1 MLQFNKPFPM
11 NKKERRA
18 SKVVTLVLISSV
30 LSSCVQKET
39 APVANNTQK
48 VYMRAD
54 STAPYTDVSENYTSN
69 SNNGSHVGGMG
80 TSLLWFMAFRSL
92 TGGMGYASPG
102 LHQQSNVGT
111 NSAKATALKSQTIR
125 GGFGKSGSSKSVSS

>member
-1 MLQFNKPFPM
+1 M
-11 NKKERRA
+11 NKKSKKA
-18 SKVVTLVLISSV
+18 SKVVTLVLVSSV
-30 LSSCVQKET
+30 LASCMKKVEE
-39 APVANNTQK
+39 APVTNNSQK

-54 STAPYTDVSENYTSN
+54 STAPYTDVTENYAQQN
-69 SNNGSHVGGMG
+69 HNGGMGSMG

-111 NSAKATALKSQTIR
+111 NTAKANALKGQTVR
-125 GGFGKSGSSKSVSS
+125 GGFGKSSETNTVST

>member
-1 MLQFNKPFPM
+1 MKNRNK
-11 NKKERRA
+11 RA

-30 LSSCVQKET
+30 LSSCMKPIEEVPET
-39 APVANNTQK
+39 NNAQK

-54 STAPYTDVSENYTSN
+54 STAPYTDVTENYAQNN
-69 SNNGSHVGGMG
+69 STFGGGMG
-80 TSLLWFMAFRSL
+80 SSLLMFMAFRSL

-111 NSAKATALKSQTIR
+111 NTAKANAVKSQTVR
-125 GGFGKSGSSKSVSS
+125 NGFGKSAQNKTVSS

>member
-1 MLQFNKPFPM
+1 M
-11 NKKERRA
+11 NKRQKRA

-30 LSSCVQKET
+30 LSSCTNREE
-39 APVANNTQK
+39 APVTNNAQK

-54 STAPYTDVSENYTSN
+54 STAPYTDVTSN
-69 SNNGSHVGGMG
+69 YSSQTGGSHHGGMG
-80 TSLLWFMAFRSL
+80 SSLLWFMAFRSL